1 MRVTQSLEQSQF
13 LSAIN
18 QLESNLSTT
27 QNQIST
33 GLSFT
38 TAAQNPVAAGLVT
51 DYNQVLTQSQQ
62 FVTNSNSAQTSLNT
76 EGSALTQMQTSLQ
89 SLRDLAL
96 EANNSSESPQ
106 DLSAIATQAT
116 QIQNTLLSIGNT
128 QDGNGNFIFAGFS
141 TQTQPFA
148 LSATGATYSGDQGQ
162 RQVQIA
168 PGQTVAVGDTGDLV
182 FNQIKTGNGTFQ
194 ATAAAGNTG
203 TGVVSTATVA
213 DPADYAGGTF
223 SIDFTAPNTYQVLDA
238 NNNVVTSGTFTNG
251 QAISFSGVQVT
262 LTGQPAAGDSFS
274 VAPSTNQ
281 SIFTTVQNLVNAL
294 QQQGTTSAAGE
305 AQLNNS
311 MNVAINNIDQAL
323 NQSETV
329 QSSVGARLNTI
340 TTQQSMA
347 GSQQVQLKESIS
359 NLQSLNFASA
369 ITSLDQQ
376 NTTLSAAMQAF
387 TLTQG
392 LTLFKFI
399 Q

>member
-281 SIFTTVQNLVNAL
+281 SVFTTVQNLVNAL